1 MKRLFSG
8 IQPSGNL
15 HLGNYLGA
23 IKQWV
28 DMQNEPASADS
39 DRHKSIFCIVDLHA
53 ITTSQDPTALREKTL
68 EIAKIYLASG
78 INPEK
83 ATLFIQSHVSA
94 HTELGWILNTIARIG
109 DLEKMTQFKDKAGLV
124 DRRSADSKIKE
135 LLDISNKSITEVDIT
150 AFHVGGENDYKGES
164 YRKNLP
170 LLLKSFL
177 DLRKATIALNE
188 LRYDY
193 SRQESVGVGLFDYPV
208 LMAADILLYDTDV
221 VPVGKD
227 QMQHIELTRDLAER
241 FNKRFGE
248 TFVIPEGKL
257 SKEGQLIMGLDDPSK
272 KMSKS
277 APSEYNYIALT
288 DDADTVRRKIKKAVT
303 DSGSEIVYS
312 DDKPALKNLINI
324 YTLLSGKTPQEIE
337 AMYVGKGY
345 GDFKTDLA
353 EVVVSFLTPFQERL
367 AAISDEQ
374 VLAILKAGA
383 EKVRPLAEAKLH
395 AVYEKMGLIA

>member
-28 DMQNEPASADS
+28 DLQEGHEA
-39 DRHKSIFCIVDLHA
+39 IFCIVDLHA
-53 ITTSQDPTALREKTL
+53 ITVPQDPAELRRKTL

-78 INPEK
+78 VDATK
-83 ATLFIQSHVSA
+83 ATLFIQSHISG
-94 HTELGWILNTIARIG
+94 HTQLAWILNTIARMAE
-109 DLEKMTQFKDKAGLV
+109 LERMTQFKDKAQ
-124 DRRSADSKIKE
+124 K
-135 LLDISNKSITEVDIT
+135 
-150 AFHVGGENDYKGES
+150 GGAGES
-164 YRKNLP
+164 
-170 LLLKSFL
+170 S
-177 DLRKATIALNE
+177 
-188 LRYDY
+188 
-193 SRQESVGVGLFDYPV
+193 VGLFTYPV
-208 LMAADILLYDTDV
+208 LMAADILLYDTHV

-227 QMQHIELTRDLAER
+227 QMQHIELARDLAER
-241 FNKRFGE
+241 FNKKFGE

-312 DDKPALKNLINI
+312 DEKPALKNLINI
-324 YTLLSGKTPQEIE
+324 YALLSGKTSQEIE
-337 AMYVGKGY
+337 TMYAGRGY

-353 EVVVSFLTPFQERL
+353 EVIVNFLTPFQERL
-367 AAISDEQ
+367 AKISDEE
-374 VLAILKAGA
+374 VLEILKAGA
-383 EKVRPLAEAKLH
+383 EKVKPLARAKMKQVYD
-395 AVYEKMGLIA
+395 AVGLISY

>member
-28 DMQNEPASADS
+28 DMQNDHEA
-39 DRHKSIFCIVDLHA
+39 IFCIVDLHA
-53 ITTSQDPTALREKTL
+53 ITVAQDPVALRAKTL

-78 INPEK
+78 IDPEK
-83 ATLFIQSHVSA
+83 STLFIQSHIPA
-94 HTELGWILNTIARIG
+94 HTELGWILNTIARMAE
-109 DLEKMTQFKDKAGLV
+109 LERMTQFKDKAQ
-124 DRRSADSKIKE
+124 K
-135 LLDISNKSITEVDIT
+135 
-150 AFHVGGENDYKGES
+150 GGASES
-164 YRKNLP
+164 
-170 LLLKSFL
+170 
-177 DLRKATIALNE
+177 
-188 LRYDY
+188 
-193 SRQESVGVGLFDYPV
+193 GVGLFAYPV
-208 LMAADILLYDTDV
+208 LMAADILLYDTHV
-221 VPVGKD
+221 VPVGDD
-227 QMQHIELTRDLAER
+227 QMQHIELARDLAER

-248 TFVIPEGKL
+248 TFVVPEGRVT
-257 SKEGQLIMGLDDPSK
+257 KEGARIMGLDDPSK

-312 DDKPALKNLINI
+312 DEKPALKNLINI

-337 AMYVGKGY
+337 ALYVGRGY

-353 EVVVSFLTPFQERL
+353 EVVVGFLAPFQERL
-367 AAISDEQ
+367 LALSDDD
-374 VLAILKAGA
+374 VLTILRAGA
-383 EKVRPLAEAKLH
+383 NKVRPLAEDKLRQ
-395 AVYEKMGLIA
+395 VYDKMGLIA